1 AIARTLLKDPPVLLV
16 DEATSA
22 LESRSDRAIQHELD
36 QIARHRTTIVIAH
49 RLSTIVDADRILVME
64 HGRLVEHGTHDE
76 LLESGGVYAQM
87 WALQAKQRELERT
100 EAKFARQ
107 PVRINPLV
115 SQVLDSLAE
124 AAAQRGVPVFRH
136 LSDEGLVVK
145 ADPGALRRFVWELCR
160 GAVDASSGGQ
170 LEVRTARHDPE

>member
-1 AIARTLLKDPPVLLV
+1 RGRLRQRIEHLRHERV
-16 DEATSA
+16 D
-22 LESRSDRAIQHELD
+22 
-36 QIARHRTTIVIAH
+36 AH
-49 RLSTIVDADRILVME
+49 RLP
-64 HGRLVEHGTHDE
+64 
-76 LLESGGVYAQM
+76 
-87 WALQAKQRELERT
+87 RELERT

-124 AAAQRGVPVFRH
+124 AAA
-136 LSDEGLVVK
+136 
-145 ADPGALRRFVWELCR
+145 LRRFVWELCR